1 MSEYK
6 FMQSVLTRH
15 LIVVTIGGSSGGHFK
30 GVCVTD
36 CRSVYADYK
45 IGEVRSDW
53 IISAFTEITSQEAK
67 DKYGLVLYRHD
78 ILENNVCCQT
88 APITDEDKMPVVFI
102 SGSGWKAGGR
112 WNFHTYSKLLPIYD
126 NKPTPESKVDWSEAP
141 VWATAYG
148 QDTGGLFF
156 WLGRDNYRR
165 VGGKRTF
172 DYGDEFERD
181 KYDFKIIE
189 NRPPRT
195 IAQILVVS
203 SLSVNSEIAK
213 NQKTVITA
221 PKPTKTQ
228 RVINRA
234 FEDIF
239 ATTVT
244 FKNPE
249 WGALLFES
257 IVDKLTY
264 EQKLE
269 LVCAVYGEDDDEEH
283 Y

>member
-141 VWATAYG
+141 VWADAYG
-148 QDTGGLFF
+148 ETEDGTPLWMGENIYKYVNDSKEF
-156 WLGRDNYRR
+156 YE
-165 VGGKRTF
+165 
-172 DYGDEFERD
+172 YGDGWGKDEI
-181 KYDFKIIE
+181 KIIE

-195 IAQILVVS
+195 IAQILGIS

-213 NQKTVITA
+213 NQKTVITT

-249 WGALLFES
+249 WGALLFKTIEPT
-257 IVDKLTY
+257 LTY
-264 EQKLE
+264 EQKLD
-269 LVCAVYGEDDDEEH
+269 LVCAVYGGDDDDEEH